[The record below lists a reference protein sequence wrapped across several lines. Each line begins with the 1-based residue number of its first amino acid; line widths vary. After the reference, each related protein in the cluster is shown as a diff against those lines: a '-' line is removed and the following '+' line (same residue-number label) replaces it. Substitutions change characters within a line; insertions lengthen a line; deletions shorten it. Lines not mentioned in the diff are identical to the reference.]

1 MSTLYVI
8 GTPIGNLDDVS
19 PRALEVLQNIG
30 LLLCEDTRVTRRL
43 LRCAAVLALDAALY
57 PLALAGVAA
66 FAVVWWRDG
75 RRG

>member
-1 MSTLYVI
+1 M
-8 GTPIGNLDDVS
+8 
-19 PRALEVLQNIG
+19 
-30 LLLCEDTRVTRRL
+30 TRRV

-57 PLALAGVAA
+57 PLALGGLVA